1 MSATCHVQGQPGRS
15 SRWRGAR
22 GTVAGVLLAAVAVAC
37 LVVLLPLTAS
47 TRAVAVREI
56 ALVTRD
62 MAFYLEG
69 DTVPNPTI
77 RLEAGEEVRFIVRN
91 LDPGIVHNLAI
102 EGWGLETPYLDAER
116 STTVHVRVPEQLGTQ
131 AYLCPPHRA
140 MMGGVIEIVA
150 PSQLARPLRA
160 AD

>member
-1 MSATCHVQGQPGRS
+1 MSATCHVQGPRGPS

-22 GTVAGVLLAAVAVAC
+22 GTVAGVLLAAVAVAG
-37 LVVLLPLTAS
+37 LIVLLPLTAG
-47 TRAVAVREI
+47 TRVVAVREI

-69 DTVPNPTI
+69 DAAPNPTI
-77 RLEAGEEVRFIVRN
+77 RLEAGEEVRFILRN

-102 EGWGLETPYLDAER
+102 EGWGLETPFLDAER
-116 STTVHVRVPEQLGTQ
+116 STTVRVRAPEQLGTQ
-131 AYLCPPHRA
+131 AYVCLPHRE

-150 PSQLARPLRA
+150 RRQ
-160 AD
+160 